1 MLKTLLKSSLVL
13 VAMAA
18 APQMAHADIIEY
30 DVTDSRST
38 TTRNASCTHGLFIQS
53 FGSACNQRF
62 SLQDGALFSLDTNS
76 QTATFSGSAIN
87 QRGQVAN
94 INLSFSDFLDTTVG
108 TGFRFNTEG
117 GGSFDP
123 FRDAP
128 AIDFFSQGSG
138 SITVDNQRFALN
150 PRDPFRGNTIFQFG
164 TGADNTPGAF
174 EGGAWLNLID
184 RFGRSIGNADI
195 NLAFARRAGVAVSA
209 PAGLGLMVMGLMGL
223 GLGLRRRRS
232 AIAS

>member
-1 MLKTLLKSSLVL
+1 MLKTILKSSL
-13 VAMAA
+13 AIAA
-18 APQMAHADIIEY
+18 IAATPQLAQASIIEF

-38 TTRNASCTHGLFIQS
+38 TTRNASCTHGLFIRS

-94 INLSFSDFLDTTVG
+94 INLSFSDFLDTTAG
-108 TGFRFNTEG
+108 TGFRFNNEG

-123 FRDAP
+123 VLDAP
-128 AIDFFSQGSG
+128 AIDFFSNGSG
-138 SITVDNQRFALN
+138 TITVDNQRFTLN
-150 PRDPFRGNTIFQFG
+150 PSDPFRGNTIFQFG
-164 TGADNTPGAF
+164 LGADDTPGAF
-174 EGGAWLNLID
+174 EAGAWINLID
-184 RFGRSIGNADI
+184 RFGNSIGNADI
-195 NLAFARRAGVAVSA
+195 NLAFSQRAGVPVSA